1 MRLRS
6 LDGSSFLQLDS
17 LKKRKKNKTK
27 NFNHKF
33 SKYSFITISFTFS
46 ETPDVPELYFISRS
60 LRHSLLAYFHTTDH
74 LSPSRPECGSLVSTH
89 VWKSLFT
96 SAHQFTHSHR
106 SRGRLSE
113 GLFLSSSNCFCSR
126 SCSFFSLSST
136 SLSLA
141 AVSTG
146 LAAPN
151 IEEVLLELAVLLWG
165 DKLPLCSSSFGMLRG
180 FRFNLGL
187 CGGPIT
193 KNLIRLEQRS

>member
-1 MRLRS
+1 MWFA
-6 LDGSSFLQLDS
+6 GEHPSFVW
-17 LKKRKKNKTK
+17 T
-27 NFNHKF
+27 
-33 SKYSFITISFTFS
+33 
-46 ETPDVPELYFISRS
+46 
-60 LRHSLLAYFHTTDH
+60 H
-74 LSPSRPECGSLVSTH
+74 LFPP
-89 VWKSLFT
+89 
-96 SAHQFTHSHR
+96 SHR

-113 GLFLSSSNCFCSR
+113 PLFLSSSICFWSR

-151 IEEVLLELAVLLWG
+151 IEEVLLEFVVLLWG

-187 CGGPIT
+187 CVGPGME
-193 KNLIRLEQRS
+193 NLLRLESGDNVSDIKFVSLKLACVISPLAWTHHVPLSSRPSSLLSTRSSRSP